1 MVIKRQGDG
10 LQLIEVNTELFV
22 TLLSVAKPKI
32 STYIWYHTGIQLQYV
47 IPCRISAPL
56 RL

>member
-32 STYIWYHTGIQLQYV
+32 STYIWYHTGI
-47 IPCRISAPL
+47 
-56 RL
+56 

>member
-10 LQLIEVNTELFV
+10 LQLIEVHTEHLV

-32 STYIWYHTGIQLQYV
+32 STYIWYHTGI
-47 IPCRISAPL
+47 
-56 RL
+56 